1 MSKNDPKLI
10 VEGGGG
16 WNEDVLDGKQS
27 GLGGRREGRLFG
39 TREYTL
45 KNKIYIIDL
54 RSLRLSRTNHFM

>member
-27 GLGGRREGRLFG
+27 GLGGRGRDDYSGLESI
-39 TREYTL
+39 R
-45 KNKIYIIDL
+45 
-54 RSLRLSRTNHFM
+54 

>member
-1 MSKNDPKLI
+1 MEELTI
-10 VEGGGG
+10 GGGG
-16 WNEDVLDGKQS
+16 EG
-27 GLGGRREGRLFG
+27 EGRVFG